1 MIIRKLKDTDIEEL
15 TEIWY
20 KASIIAHNF
29 IPKEMWESHK
39 DELRYKYLPQAETYV
54 AEENNHLL
62 GFISLLEN
70 YIGGLFVVPDKQ
82 GKGIG
87 KSLLEQAKKMRRQL
101 YVGVYSKNI
110 NARKFYINNGF
121 KTVSQEVQEETG
133 EMVINMVI
141 EQ

>member
-1 MIIRKLKDTDIEEL
+1 MIIRKLMDSDIEEL

-54 AEENNHLL
+54 AEHNNHLQ

-70 YIGGLFVVPDKQ
+70 YIGGLFVAPDKQ
-82 GKGIG
+82 GEGIG
-87 KSLLEQAKKMRRQL
+87 KSLLEQAKKMKRQL

-110 NARKFYINNGF
+110 NAQKFYVNNGF
-121 KTVSQEVQEETG
+121 KTVNQEVQEETG
-133 EMVINMVI
+133 EMVINMVL